1 MDDRCTHP
9 VYSSTVTST
18 DTPPSTSLDQQVL
31 IEGGGD
37 QYGDDEYGASLTRD
51 TILPASVLLA
61 SVVGHHSI
69 DAPCHPSQA
78 SQIPTLLH
86 ENPVQVLQDGQSL
99 LELGLTHLQ
108 NQCYSDALA
117 ALDRALSCYTLVDAR
132 DGQAKVLS
140 LITWA
145 TYSNG
150 DYQNSIILG
159 QRTLVLANE
168 LDQHAIAI
176 EVLGTIGNAYRHLGN
191 TDRASHFQH
200 ESLALAQKI
209 GDHRGSMA
217 ALNNLG
223 LVFKATQDYAQAI
236 FYEKQALV
244 LARSLHDQSV
254 EAQVLKNL
262 GNAYYAI
269 GESETAIDY
278 YKERLVLVRSM
289 ENPRLEIQ
297 VLKHLSI
304 ASYSIG
310 KPTEAIDYTRDR
322 LNLLRA
328 LKDVVGEEQALRSMA
343 IFHESLGQSYEAVEV
358 HQCRLIVAR
367 VLGNA
372 SLFLEVQADLKR
384 LFCNLGA
391 FDLAHLVSQESLIWG
406 EG

>member
-1 MDDRCTHP
+1 MTKAGIKK
-9 VYSSTVTST
+9 S
-18 DTPPSTSLDQQVL
+18 
-31 IEGGGD
+31 
-37 QYGDDEYGASLTRD
+37 
-51 TILPASVLLA
+51 
-61 SVVGHHSI
+61 
-69 DAPCHPSQA
+69 
-78 SQIPTLLH
+78 
-86 ENPVQVLQDGQSL
+86 
-99 LELGLTHLQ
+99 
-108 NQCYSDALA
+108 
-117 ALDRALSCYTLVDAR
+117 
-132 DGQAKVLS
+132 
-140 LITWA
+140 
-145 TYSNG
+145 
-150 DYQNSIILG
+150 G
-159 QRTLVLANE
+159 QRTISPVALN
-168 LDQHAIAI
+168 
-176 EVLGTIGNAYRHLGN
+176 HLGQMLGYAFKN
-191 TDRASHFQH
+191 H
-200 ESLALAQKI
+200 ALFVQALT
-209 GDHRGSMA
+209 HRSMA

-223 LVFKATQDYAQAI
+223 LVFKAAQDYAQAI

-269 GESETAIDY
+269 GESETAIDH

-322 LNLLRA
+322 LNLSRA
-328 LKDVVGEEQALRSMA
+328 LKDGVGEEQALRSMA

-391 FDLAHLVSQESLIWG
+391 FDLANLVSQESLIWG
-406 EG
+406 E